1 MNNLQY
7 WQNRTL
13 EQQDIAF
20 NKIAGSMDK
29 ILAKEYKRCFDE
41 ITTQLLL
48 LYDELLASTGD
59 GTILIS
65 DYYKYNTYYES
76 LSVINKNLQ
85 HLGELELKLTEQKLN
100 QMYQTSS
107 EITGKSINFSAEYNQ
122 HAAEHAVKGIWCSDG
137 KHWSDRI
144 WSNKAQLQELV
155 QKGIVDCVVRGDSRT
170 ELTKTLMRDMK
181 VGFAQADR
189 LSRTELAYVQNQA
202 TYDKFLQAGIK
213 KYMILDTGD
222 DRECEDCEKKTGKVY
237 EMKDAQVGVNWP
249 PFHPH
254 CRCTVLASLIK

>member
-100 QMYQTSS
+100 
-107 EITGKSINFSAEYNQ
+107 
-122 HAAEHAVKGIWCSDG
+122 
-137 KHWSDRI
+137 
-144 WSNKAQLQELV
+144 
-155 QKGIVDCVVRGDSRT
+155 
-170 ELTKTLMRDMK
+170 
-181 VGFAQADR
+181 
-189 LSRTELAYVQNQA
+189 
-202 TYDKFLQAGIK
+202 
-213 KYMILDTGD
+213 
-222 DRECEDCEKKTGKVY
+222 
-237 EMKDAQVGVNWP
+237 
-249 PFHPH
+249 
-254 CRCTVLASLIK
+254 